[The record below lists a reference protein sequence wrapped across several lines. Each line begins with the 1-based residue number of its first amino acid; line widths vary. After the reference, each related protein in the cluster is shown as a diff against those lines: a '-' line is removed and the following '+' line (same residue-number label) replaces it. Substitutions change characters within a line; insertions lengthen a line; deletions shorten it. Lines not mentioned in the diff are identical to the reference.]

1 MILKIDGLT
10 SAQFASLTSFLAS
23 EKNIIKE
30 AHAID
35 HLVVNSEG
43 NPPAMFATLITS
55 KGARIGEHNVVLQLM
70 ETFISDESEDAFNE
84 RRKRGNY
91 SPLGRNR
98 EERAVPAHYL
108 LGLVQ
113 ATGRF
118 PEK

>member
-1 MILKIDGLT
+1 MILKIDSLT
-10 SAQFASLTSFLAS
+10 SAQFASLSSFLAS

-30 AHAID
+30 ADVVD

-43 NPPAMFATLITS
+43 NPPAMFALLITS
-55 KGARIGEHNVVLQLM
+55 KSVGNGEHNVVLQLV
-70 ETFISDESEDAFNE
+70 EQFTPNEPEEAFIE

-91 SPLGRNR
+91 NPLGRNI
-98 EERAVPAHYL
+98 EEHSVPAHYL

>member
-10 SAQFASLTSFLAS
+10 LAQFASLTSFLAS
-23 EKNIIKE
+23 EENIIKE
-30 AHAID
+30 ANVVD
-35 HLVVNSEG
+35 HLVVNSKG

-55 KGARIGEHNVVLQLM
+55 KDVGKGEHNVVLQLV
-70 ETFISDESEDAFNE
+70 ETFTSDEPEEAFLE

-91 SPLGRNR
+91 NSLGRNT
-98 EERAVPAHYL
+98 EERRVPAHYL

>member
-1 MILKIDGLT
+1 MILKIDSLT
-10 SAQFASLTSFLAS
+10 SAQFASLSSFLAS

-30 AHAID
+30 ANIVD

-43 NPPAMFATLITS
+43 NPPAMFALLITS
-55 KGARIGEHNVVLQLM
+55 KSVGNGEHNVVLQLV
-70 ETFISDESEDAFNE
+70 EKFTWVESEE
-84 RRKRGNY
+84 EKHKRFGGPY
-91 SPLGRNR
+91 ATPKT
-98 EERAVPAHYL
+98 EERTVPAHYL

>member
-1 MILKIDGLT
+1 MILKIDSLT
-10 SAQFASLTSFLAS
+10 PPQFASLTSFLAS

-30 AHAID
+30 AYSID
-35 HLVVNSEG
+35 HIVVAGSG

-55 KGARIGEHNVVLQLM
+55 KGIGNSEHNVVLQLV
-70 ETFISDESEDAFNE
+70 EKFTWSESDEE
-84 RRKRGNY
+84 RRKR
-91 SPLGRNR
+91 SPYASLNT
-98 EERAVPAHYL
+98 EERSVPAHYL